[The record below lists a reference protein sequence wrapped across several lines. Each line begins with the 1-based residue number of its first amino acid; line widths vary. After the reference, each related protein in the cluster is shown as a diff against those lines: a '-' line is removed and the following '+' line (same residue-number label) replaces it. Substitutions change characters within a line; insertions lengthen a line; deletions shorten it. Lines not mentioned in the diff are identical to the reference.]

1 MIYRFVIVTLMFC
14 CVFQNQALASNKPT
28 QFNFDDNYG
37 GEEIAGNKNDQL
49 IYDPFENFNRK
60 IFAFNEVLDKNI
72 ALPAVK
78 SYRRFV
84 PKMVRNS
91 VRNFIN
97 NIEAPLSIVNSL
109 LQGDGTNSMASLSSF
124 LINTTLGVGGL
135 FDVAGSKKITY
146 KKEDLGQTLGK
157 YGIKPGPY
165 LVIPLA
171 GPSDVRDFS
180 GYTIEKLVSPLSFN
194 SLNIDGSKDWISNDQ
209 AIALSVMKGA
219 DAREGLIEIVD
230 DVRKNSFDI
239 YAAIRSGYLQRRG
252 SLISNK

>member
-1 MIYRFVIVTLMFC
+1 M
-14 CVFQNQALASNKPT
+14 
-28 QFNFDDNYG
+28 
-37 GEEIAGNKNDQL
+37 
-49 IYDPFENFNRK
+49 
-60 IFAFNEVLDKNI
+60 
-72 ALPAVK
+72 
-78 SYRRFV
+78 
-84 PKMVRNS
+84 
-91 VRNFIN
+91 
-97 NIEAPLSIVNSL
+97 
-109 LQGDGTNSMASLSSF
+109 
-124 LINTTLGVGGL
+124 
-135 FDVAGSKKITY
+135 
-146 KKEDLGQTLGK
+146 
-157 YGIKPGPY
+157 
-165 LVIPLA
+165 A